1 MILQYIGK
9 EQLNHIAY
17 EQIQACSTRK
27 WVKFEHKILFV
38 NELELDSDIK
48 KTFIN
53 KFEFLMLSSAQ
64 LELYMRKNTVT
75 NIYGAF
81 GYSPEMLKVQMVVAS
96 NLI

>member
-48 KTFIN
+48 K
-53 KFEFLMLSSAQ
+53 LSQIS
-64 LELYMRKNTVT
+64 LN
-75 NIYGAF
+75 F
-81 GYSPEMLKVQMVVAS
+81 
-96 NLI
+96 